1 MTDHFCGAVLPPSV
15 MVLFITILPLSI
27 LSDFGSDVY
36 PWSESSSQ
44 TIPPLHCDNC
54 NNGRLFFAKNRAWS
68 KVSTREPGSI
78 NIHAIIIKTAVNT
91 VAFLIPAMIVKAMIP
106 TMTALAMMTSP
117 SNALACYQVD
127 APVSLEWMCG
137 EILLLA
143 KWYVVCL
150 LIGLDKGRTNYWHV
164 AKLCLPAFSRQIA
177 LYSPCRLSSV
187 VTFCH
192 H

>member
-1 MTDHFCGAVLPPSV
+1 MPISFVYRHFTTFNFVWLWQWCVSLIWEFVPNNTTIALWQLLQWPIVLCQKSGLLPS
-15 MVLFITILPLSI
+15 
-27 LSDFGSDVY
+27 
-36 PWSESSSQ
+36 Q
-44 TIPPLHCDNC
+44 HA
-54 NNGRLFFAKNRAWS
+54 R
-68 KVSTREPGSI
+68 TRV
-78 NIHAIIIKTAVNT
+78 NQQHAIIIKTAVKT
-91 VAFLIPAMIVKAMIP
+91 VAFMIPAMIVKAMVP

-164 AKLCLPAFSRQIA
+164 AKLCLPTFLRQIA

-187 VTFCH
+187 VRFCH